1 MKTLGASTLYYIRII
16 NKQPNKMND
25 IYDLPYDTLKRLYL
39 GQKNGRLL
47 ILNFQRISN
56 GLFCLQ
62 TQDLVYNDDFICQS
76 ESQMVS
82 MIPGDLVD
90 FENAK
95 VIPVPEIKRNAILLG
110 PTKLIARWKEAS
122 WEHLPVAVSL
132 PPRYF
137 AIY

>member
-1 MKTLGASTLYYIRII
+1 MDAIYNL
-16 NKQPNKMND
+16 PN
-25 IYDLPYDTLKRLYL
+25 DTLKRIYL

-47 ILNFQRISN
+47 ILNFQRISS
-56 GLFCLQ
+56 GLFRLQ
-62 TQDLVYNDDFICQS
+62 TRDLVSNDDFICQS
-76 ESQMVS
+76 ESQMVT

-110 PTKLIARWKEAS
+110 PTKLIASWKEAYL
-122 WEHLPVAVSL
+122 EHLPVAVSL

-137 AIY
+137 AIC

>member
-1 MKTLGASTLYYIRII
+1 MDA
-16 NKQPNKMND
+16 
-25 IYDLPYDTLKRLYL
+25 IYDLPNDTLKRIYL

-47 ILNFQRISN
+47 ILNFQQISS
-56 GLFCLQ
+56 GLFRLQ
-62 TQDLVYNDDFICQS
+62 VRDLVSNDDFVCQS
-76 ESQMVS
+76 ESQMAT

-132 PPRYF
+132 PPWYF
-137 AIY
+137 AIC

>member
-1 MKTLGASTLYYIRII
+1 MELILFITYLST
-16 NKQPNKMND
+16 NKQTKKDAIYNLPN
-25 IYDLPYDTLKRLYL
+25 DTLKQIYL

-47 ILNFQRISN
+47 ILNFQRISS
-56 GLFCLQ
+56 GLFRLQ
-62 TQDLVYNDDFICQS
+62 VRDLVSNDDFVCQS
-76 ESQMVS
+76 ESQMAT

-122 WEHLPVAVSL
+122 WEHLPVVVSL

-137 AIY
+137 AIC